1 MIFDLTNNTHRNLHQ
16 TVSYVLRAVILF
28 CAIIALSSCAN
39 KKTSLTNEEQL
50 WLKNNAENIVT
61 PFGYSAPP
69 NAFYNDNGEYVGLL
83 LDFKKEIEKGLQ
95 TEFENKYFDTWTKLI
110 NYAENTDNYII
121 IGIARTAEREK
132 YLNFTNS
139 FIKIPYV
146 IIARKD
152 SKIKSMNDLG
162 GKNICAPKEYAVID
176 YVQQNYSNLKVS
188 EVDNDLDALRGV
200 SSGLY
205 DVAIVS
211 QMYSTFIIENKGY
224 TNLKYAGESGYHNR
238 LCAAVSNKNPELYKI
253 IDKAVD
259 QISIKTQKK
268 LYRKWIYQMPQNISR
283 IIIYAILILTSMT
296 LFIVF
301 ILWLWLSNL
310 RKQVSKTTN
319 IIRQNEE
326 RYRSLIEN
334 SNDAIYILQK
344 YKFVLVNNRFEK
356 LFLYTKEEL
365 LDANFNFTNLV
376 APESRAFIEQRN
388 HSILNHIEVP
398 YNYEFVGLTK
408 AGKKLHLE
416 ASVNFLNQ
424 DNGIA
429 TQGILHDITDRKI
442 KEIELLNA
450 KEKAEESDRLK
461 SAFLANM
468 SHEIRTPMNGIL
480 GFADLLK
487 SQKYSPVQQNNFIG
501 IIQKSGERMLATINN
516 IIDISKIESGVET
529 VQRNEVNI
537 RLLINELYSFFLPE
551 TKQRGIELLL
561 NLPSSTINDV
571 FFTDEYKL
579 NSILTNLVKNA
590 IKFTPEGSITI
601 GYSFSSSHINIEVID
616 TGTGIAKEKQNSIFD
631 YFVQANV
638 STTRGYEGSGLGLS
652 ITKGYVNMLAGDIR
666 IESEPEY
673 GTSFFISI
681 PVGPRQI
688 EMETQLPS
696 PNKEIVFGPS
706 NLKIIVVEDDAISAQ
721 FLGLILSEISSTI
734 IFAKNGIETV
744 ELLKKHPDTNI
755 VLMDMKMP
763 KMGGLEATEQIRK
776 FNDEVFII
784 AQTAF
789 AKDGYREKALSAGCN
804 EFLLKP
810 LNKIKVHEI
819 IASNFP
825 STKL

>member
-1 MIFDLTNNTHRNLHQ
+1 MQQSRPYFLRYT
-16 TVSYVLRAVILF
+16 YFFVLIVI
-28 CAIIALSSCAN
+28 LSSCTS
-39 KKTSLTNEEQL
+39 KKISLTDEEQL
-50 WLKNNAENIVT
+50 WLNNNAENVVT

-69 NAFYNDNGEYVGLL
+69 NAFYNDDGEYVGLL

-95 TEFENKYFDTWTKLI
+95 TQFKNKNFDTWNALI
-110 NYAENTDNYII
+110 DYAESTDNYII
-121 IGIARTAEREK
+121 VGIARTAEREK
-132 YLNFTNS
+132 YLSFTNS

-152 SKIKSMNDLG
+152 SKIESMNDLG
-162 GKNICAPKEYAVID
+162 GKNICAPKGYAVIE
-176 YVQQNYSNLKVS
+176 YMQQNYSNLNVS
-188 EVDNDLDALRGV
+188 EVDNDLNALRGV

-205 DVAIVS
+205 DVAIIS
-211 QMYSTFIIENKGY
+211 QMYSTFIIDNEGY
-224 TNLKYAGESGYHNR
+224 TNLKYAGESGYYNR

-253 IDKAVD
+253 IDQAVD
-259 QISIKTQKK
+259 QISIKKQKE

-283 IIIYAILILTSMT
+283 IIIYAILILSGMT
-296 LFIVF
+296 LLIVF

-310 RKQVSKTTN
+310 RKQVSKTTT

-344 YKFVLVNNRFEK
+344 YKFVLVNNRFED
-356 LFLYTKEEL
+356 LFFYTKEEL
-365 LDANFNFTNLV
+365 LDADFNFMILI
-376 APESRAFIEQRN
+376 APESKAYIEQRN
-388 HSILNHIEVP
+388 HSILNNIEVSH
-398 YNYEFVGLTK
+398 NYEFVGLTK
-408 AGKKLHLE
+408 TGKKLHLE

-429 TQGILHDITDRKI
+429 TQGILHDITDRKT
-442 KEIELLNA
+442 KELELLNA

-487 SQKYSPVQQNNFIG
+487 SQKYSPVQQNNFIE

-551 TKQRGIELLL
+551 TKQRGIELIL

-616 TGTGIAKEKQNSIFD
+616 TGTGIAKEKQDSIFD
-631 YFVQANV
+631 YFVQADV
-638 STTRGYEGSGLGLS
+638 SNTRGYEGSGLGLS

-666 IESEPEY
+666 IESELEC
-673 GTSFFISI
+673 GTSFFINI
-681 PVGPRQI
+681 PVSPRQI
-688 EMETQLPS
+688 ETEQQLPT
-696 PNKEIVFGPS
+696 NDEEIVFGPS

-721 FLGLILSEISSTI
+721 FLGLVLSEISNTI
-734 IFAKNGIETV
+734 IFAKNGIETI

-755 VLMDMKMP
+755 ILMDMKMP
-763 KMGGLEATEQIRK
+763 KMGGLEATKQIRK

-810 LNKIKVHEI
+810 IEKIKVHEI

-825 STKL
+825 ATKL